1 MGRAQADHGLSGA
14 FGSLSQVSAH
24 TSVVDAAAREEFE
37 RVLGFMCQ
45 KLKSEKYNGSYFDR
59 GAEASDRL
67 CTPEGWFSC
76 QVSSVSFILGSL
88 RGLLSTALLG

>member
-1 MGRAQADHGLSGA
+1 
-14 FGSLSQVSAH
+14 
-24 TSVVDAAAREEFE
+24 
-37 RVLGFMCQ
+37 MCQ

-76 QVSSVSFILGSL
+76 QVSSVSFILESL